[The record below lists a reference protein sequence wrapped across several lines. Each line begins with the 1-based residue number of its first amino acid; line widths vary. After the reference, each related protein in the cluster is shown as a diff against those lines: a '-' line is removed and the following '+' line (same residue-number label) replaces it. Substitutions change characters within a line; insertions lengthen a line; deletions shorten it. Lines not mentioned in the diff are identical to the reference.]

1 MSYIDDRA
9 VPDGYFMDALANA
22 KMVYEDQLRYM
33 EARPSSYV
41 AYLYDASEMEMPAP
55 LLCYF
60 EAAPQ
65 DDGCDLL
72 LESVFCGRT
81 DVTWLIRTAGLVD
94 DITAA
99 AYRDA
104 AREREQSRTENRI
117 AAMEGA

>member
-9 VPDGYFMDALANA
+9 IPGTYFTNAQANA
-22 KMVYEDQLRYM
+22 LMVYGDHIRYM
-33 EARPSSYV
+33 KAIPGNYW
-41 AYLYDASEMEMPAP
+41 AYLYDASEMELPAP

-60 EAAPQ
+60 EVAPQ

-72 LESVFCGRT
+72 LECVFCGRT

-94 DITAA
+94 DITKA

-104 AREREQSRTENRI
+104 AKQREQSRTENRI